1 MTGKPRIAFWFR
13 YGPAEHT
20 ELYHALPR
28 LLEKL
33 SEHAEIHYFGLRSQR
48 AVPESITR
56 CARVHLLPFT
66 VERRN
71 NRDKFIKTA
80 LWVACLPWVGLHCRL
95 LGIHAV
101 YLDETIPLTAGLA
114 RWFFGRRVAI
124 TVADFFTDIY
134 MNTGGWKR
142 LLARIIQ
149 KADYAA
155 WRQLPVI
162 VTRARNTRDF
172 LATRGVDPRR
182 VHPIYDPCDTRL
194 YHPMERTAARA
205 RFSYTDEHVVLVHHG
220 ILHPNKGNDL
230 ILRALARV
238 RGAIPNIRYLLVGNG
253 SEFERLQQLTA
264 ELRLQDIVTLTGWL
278 PQPGDVNVA
287 LNAGD
292 IGLVMRVG
300 QQSDDFHMTGAL
312 VHNMAVGLPIL
323 AARLGGVAEVVRD
336 DVEGFLFPPDRMEE
350 FDRRL
355 IQLARDPALRQR
367 LGRAALAQAHES
379 FDMEKVVERT
389 VSALLALINS

>member
-1 MTGKPRIAFWFR
+1 M
-13 YGPAEHT
+13 
-20 ELYHALPR
+20 
-28 LLEKL
+28 
-33 SEHAEIHYFGLRSQR
+33 
-48 AVPESITR
+48 
-56 CARVHLLPFT
+56 
-66 VERRN
+66 
-71 NRDKFIKTA
+71 D
-80 LWVACLPWVGLHCRL
+80 
-95 LGIHAV
+95 
-101 YLDETIPLTAGLA
+101 
-114 RWFFGRRVAI
+114 
-124 TVADFFTDIY
+124 
-134 MNTGGWKR
+134 
-142 LLARIIQ
+142 
-149 KADYAA
+149 
-155 WRQLPVI
+155 
-162 VTRARNTRDF
+162 
-172 LATRGVDPRR
+172 
-182 VHPIYDPCDTRL
+182 
-194 YHPMERTAARA
+194 RTAARA
-205 RFSYTDEHVVLVHHG
+205 RFGYTDEHVVLVHHG

-379 FDMEKVVERT
+379 FDMEKVW
-389 VSALLALINS
+389 SGPSPPCSP